1 MKTLSTLGLAAV
13 LGATA
18 LTGSAAMADD
28 WPSRPVTIT
37 VGFGPGSTPD
47 LMARLIAE
55 GLQARLGQPFV
66 VDNRPGAGG
75 NIALDGVA
83 KADPDGYTLGV
94 TIPGPLIVNP
104 MRMDTGYDPATQIR
118 PVTILGT
125 QPSILAVTPDLG
137 VGTLDELV
145 ALLRANPG
153 AYNYASIGVGSISHL
168 SMEMVALAS
177 GTEVVHIPYASSPEA
192 ITAVINGEAQMA
204 AMAPLAVRAQAEAG
218 QLILL
223 AQSSAERMPVMPDVP
238 TFAEEGLPQIQAEA
252 WMALVATGGTPDAV
266 IDRLYAEVRAI
277 LDDPAVQERLTTFG
291 MAPVGMPPAEFETRI
306 AEEAERWR
314 AVVQAAGL
322 MRG

>member
-1 MKTLSTLGLAAV
+1 MTRLTTLTLAAV
-13 LGATA
+13 LAGPLAVGAA
-18 LTGSAAMADD
+18 LADD

-55 GLQARLGQPFV
+55 GLQERLGQPFV

-75 NIALDGVA
+75 NIALAGVA
-83 KADPDGYTLGV
+83 SAEPDGYTLGV

-125 QPSILAVTPDLG
+125 QPSILAVSPELG
-137 VGTLDELV
+137 VATLDELI
-145 ALLRANPG
+145 ALLAANPG
-153 AYNYASIGVGSISHL
+153 EYNYASIGVGSISHL

-204 AMAPLAVRAQAEAG
+204 TMAPLAVLGQAAEG
-218 QLILL
+218 NLVLL
-223 AQSSAERMPVMPDVP
+223 AQSSAERMPVAPDVP
-238 TFAEEGLPQIQAEA
+238 TFAEQGLPEIQAEA
-252 WMALVATGGTPDAV
+252 WMALAATAGTPDAV

-277 LDDPAVQERLTTFG
+277 LDDPEVQQRLAGFG
-291 MAPVGMPPAEFETRI
+291 MAPVALPPAAFEARI
-306 AEEAERWR
+306 AEETERWR

-322 MRG
+322 MP